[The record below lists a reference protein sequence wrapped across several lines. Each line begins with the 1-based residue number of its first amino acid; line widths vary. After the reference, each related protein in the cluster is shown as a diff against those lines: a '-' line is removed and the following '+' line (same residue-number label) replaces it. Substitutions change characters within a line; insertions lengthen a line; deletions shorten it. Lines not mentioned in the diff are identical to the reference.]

1 MIVIL
6 LYLRQIR
13 LDMDRLSIKIAVNPE
28 LYNKN
33 PDSSELG
40 KRIVSKSIEMI
51 EEMGFEVFTFKKL
64 GVAIGSNESSIY
76 RYFDSKHALLLFLFN
91 WYWRWTEY
99 RLVLTTQAL
108 DEPED
113 KLRLAIKLLTRE
125 ITQDNAVS
133 YINEVLLHRIIV
145 AESSKAYHTKKVD
158 EENAQGFFLS
168 YKQVVQRLADMVL
181 AINPT
186 FPFPHMLI
194 STVIEGAH
202 HQRYFSEHLPA
213 LTDVE
218 PEQNNIVN
226 FYTELVFKTI
236 S

>member
-1 MIVIL
+1 
-6 LYLRQIR
+6 
-13 LDMDRLSIKIAVNPE
+13 MDRLSIKIAVNPE

-40 KRIVSKSIEMI
+40 KRIVCKSIEMI
-51 EEMGFEVFTFKKL
+51 EDMGFEAFTFKKL

-108 DEPED
+108 DDADD

-145 AESSKAYHTKKVD
+145 AESSKVYHTKKVD

-168 YKQVVQRLADMVL
+168 YKQVVQRVADMVL
-181 AINPT
+181 AINPA

-202 HQRYFSEHLPA
+202 HQRYFSEHLPS

-218 PEQNNIVN
+218 PEQNNIVT
-226 FYTELVFKTI
+226 FYTDLVFKTI

>member
-1 MIVIL
+1 
-6 LYLRQIR
+6 
-13 LDMDRLSIKIAVNPE
+13 MDRLSIKIAVNPE

-51 EEMGFEVFTFKKL
+51 EEMGFEAFTFKKL

-99 RLVLTTQAL
+99 KLVLTTQAL
-108 DEPED
+108 DDAED

-125 ITQDNAVS
+125 ITQDNAVT

-145 AESSKAYHTKKVD
+145 AESSKVYHTKKVD

-168 YKQVVQRLADMVL
+168 YKQVVQRVADMVL
-181 AINPT
+181 AINPS

-202 HQRYFSEHLPA
+202 HQRYFSEHLPS
-213 LTDVE
+213 LTDVK
-218 PEQNNIVN
+218 PEQNNIVT

>member
-1 MIVIL
+1 ME
-6 LYLRQIR
+6 
-13 LDMDRLSIKIAVNPE
+13 RLSIKIAVNPE

-40 KRIVSKSIEMI
+40 KRIVCKSIEMM
-51 EEMGFEVFTFKKL
+51 EQMGFKAFTFKKL

-99 RLVLTTQAL
+99 RLVFSTQAL
-108 DEPED
+108 DNAED

-145 AESSKAYHTKKVD
+145 AESSKVYHTKRVD

-168 YKQVVQRLADMVL
+168 YKQVVQRVADMVL
-181 AINPT
+181 AINPN
-186 FPFPHMLI
+186 FPYPHMLI

-202 HQRYFSEHLPA
+202 HQRYFSEHLPS

-218 PEQNNIVN
+218 PEQNNIVT
-226 FYTELVFKTI
+226 FYTDLVFKTI